1 MAQMNEIMAAS
12 FAAEAT
18 GTPFATTFG
27 GGALTGRLQDAP
39 EVPDEAGR
47 PTAARRPRPAVR
59 RARATALWQPRPYWL
74 RWLLAWPVPLALLA
88 LWWLA
93 AHYGWVPPQVL
104 PAPDT
109 VASTFHDLLVS
120 GELWDNLV
128 ISFQRVA
135 WGFGA
140 GAAAGLSLGVAMGLS
155 RTVKEY
161 VYPTFKAFSQI
172 PVLGW
177 LPLLM
182 LLVGIDEAL
191 KIILIAKASAVPIA
205 LNTCKGIE
213 SVPTPYIELARV
225 FRFSRWQLL
234 RKVVFPAAM
243 APIWNGIRYGLT
255 HAWLALV
262 VVELLASS
270 EGLGFMIVYG
280 RQLFQLDV
288 VMAAV
293 VVVGAVGYAL
303 DKVLALTETYLL
315 RWRRV
320 GL

>member
-1 MAQMNEIMAAS
+1 M
-12 FAAEAT
+12 
-18 GTPFATTFG
+18 
-27 GGALTGRLQDAP
+27 
-39 EVPDEAGR
+39 
-47 PTAARRPRPAVR
+47 
-59 RARATALWQPRPYWL
+59 
-74 RWLLAWPVPLALLA
+74 LLAWPLPLAVLA
-88 LWWLA
+88 LWAVA
-93 AHYGWVPPQVL
+93 AHYEWVAPQVL
-104 PAPDT
+104 PAPAA
-109 VASTFHDLLVS
+109 VARTFGELFAS
-120 GELWDNLV
+120 GELWANLV
-128 ISFQRVA
+128 VSFWRVF
-135 WGFGA
+135 WGFLA
-140 GAAAGLSLGVAMGLS
+140 GAAAGLVLGVAMGLS
-155 RTVKEY
+155 PTVKDY
-161 VYPTFKAFSQI
+161 VYPIFKAFSQI

-191 KIILIAKASAVPIA
+191 KIILIAKAAAVPIA
-205 LNTCKGIE
+205 INTFKGIQG
-213 SVPTPYIELARV
+213 VPAQYIELARV
-225 FRFSRWQLL
+225 FRFTRWQMLQ
-234 RKVVFPAAM
+234 KVVFPAAL

-293 VVVGAVGYAL
+293 VVVGAVGFAL
-303 DKVLALTETYLL
+303 DKLLALAEAWLL